1 VDALDVASGERS
13 SRFADAM
20 EKRMSDD
27 VMVAVQAAAEVTE
40 QVAGEARRLHS
51 RLQAV
56 GWSQYECELIAPLT
70 YEINRL
76 KRELNAVVL
85 AHSYQTPDVI
95 YGIADHVGDSLALS
109 QEAAHTDADRIV
121 FCGVRFMAETAK
133 ILSPQ
138 KQVLLP
144 APGAGCSL
152 ADSITAAEVRA
163 LKAKHPGVPV
173 VCYVNTSAEVKAEC
187 DACCTSA
194 NSLAVINDMD
204 GGEVIFVPDKLMA
217 ANMQSLTDKK
227 LITWD
232 GSCIVH
238 EDFGE
243 AEFKAFK
250 AQYPQAAL
258 LAHTECMPSVVA
270 MADMAGSTSGMEK
283 YIAQHDERKQ
293 FLLVTECGM
302 SDKLKVQFP
311 DREFLGSCVLCPYM
325 KKTEL
330 RNVLTAMQAPSPEQ
344 RIELSADV
352 VQRARKALD
361 RMLAVGRSDK
371 VK

>member
-1 VDALDVASGERS
+1 
-13 SRFADAM
+13 
-20 EKRMSDD
+20 MSDD
-27 VMVAVQAAAEVTE
+27 VMVAVTVGVETDE
-40 QVAGEARRLHS
+40 QVAREARRLHS
-51 RLQAV
+51 RLRAV
-56 GWSQYECELIAPLT
+56 GWSLYECELIAPLT
-70 YEINRL
+70 REINEL
-76 KRELNAVVL
+76 KRELNAVIL
-85 AHSYQTPDVI
+85 AHSYQTPDII

-133 ILSPQ
+133 ILCPH

-144 APGAGCSL
+144 APSAGCSL
-152 ADSITAAEVRA
+152 ADSITAADVRA
-163 LKAKHPGVPV
+163 LKAKHPGVPA

-194 NSLAVINDMD
+194 NTLAVINDMP
-204 GGEVIFVPDKLMA
+204 GAEVIFVPDKLMA
-217 ANMQSLTDKK
+217 ANMQALTSKR

-232 GSCIVH
+232 GSCVVH

-243 AEFKAFK
+243 AEFKAFR

-258 LAHTECMPSVVA
+258 LAHTECMPAVIA

-283 YIAQHDERKQ
+283 YIAQHDDRKQ

-311 DREFLGSCVLCPYM
+311 DREFLGSCVLCPFM
-325 KKTEL
+325 KKVEL
-330 RNVLTAMQAPSPEQ
+330 RNVLQSLKDPLPAQVVELAPE
-344 RIELSADV
+344 V
-352 VQRARKALD
+352 VSRARKALD
-361 RMLAVGRSDK
+361 RMLAVGRSEQ

>member
-1 VDALDVASGERS
+1 MD
-13 SRFADAM
+13 
-20 EKRMSDD
+20 DD
-27 VMVAVQAAAEVTE
+27 VMVVTGAKPAVSEAEI
-40 QVAGEARRLHS
+40 AGEALRLHS
-51 RLQAV
+51 RLHSV
-56 GWSQYECELIAPLT
+56 GWSKYECDLIAPVT

-76 KRELNAVVL
+76 KRELNAVIL
-85 AHSYQTPDVI
+85 AHSYQTPDII

-109 QEAAHTDADRIV
+109 QEAAHTDAGRIV

-133 ILSPQ
+133 ILSPH
-138 KQVLLP
+138 KAVLLP
-144 APGAGCSL
+144 APDAGCSL
-152 ADSITAAEVRA
+152 ADSITAADVRA
-163 LKAKHPGVPV
+163 LKAKHPGVPA

-194 NSLAVINDMD
+194 NTLAVIEAMA
-204 GGEVIFVPDKLMA
+204 GAEVIFVPDKLMA
-217 ANMQSLTDKK
+217 ENMQALTNKR

-232 GSCIVH
+232 GTCIVH

-243 AEFKAFK
+243 SEFKAFK

-258 LAHTECMPSVVA
+258 LAHTECAPSVVA

-283 YIAQHDERKQ
+283 YIAQHDELKQ

-311 DREFLGSCVLCPYM
+311 DREFLGSCVLCPFM
-325 KKTEL
+325 KKVEL
-330 RNVLTAMQAPSPEQ
+330 RNVLKALKDPAPQ
-344 RIELSADV
+344 QVIELDAEV
-352 VQRARKALD
+352 IAKARKSLD
-361 RMLAVGRSDK
+361 RMLAIGRSEK